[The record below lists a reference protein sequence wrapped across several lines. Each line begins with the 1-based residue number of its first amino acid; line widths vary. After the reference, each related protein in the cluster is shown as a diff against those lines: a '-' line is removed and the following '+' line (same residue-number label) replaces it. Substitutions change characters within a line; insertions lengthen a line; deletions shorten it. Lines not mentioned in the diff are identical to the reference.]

1 MDTNALW
8 QSVLILVSSIG
19 VLSWTI
25 IKGVLERSMLPPK
38 WQMAATLGIGV
49 ALGELAHGLGVL
61 SPPGTDWTH
70 YLWAA
75 AIGLLGGLVGLSGS
89 SNDVSTIVTDP
100 FKPKPP
106 AA

>member
-1 MDTNALW
+1 MEGSVLW

-25 IKGVLERSMLPPK
+25 SKGLLERSLFTPK
-38 WQMAATLGIGV
+38 WQMTVVLIIGV
-49 ALGELAHGLGVL
+49 VLGEVAHGLGVL

-75 AIGLLGGLVGLSGS
+75 VIGLLGGLVGISGTP
-89 SNDVSTIVTDP
+89 NDVSTIVTDP
-100 FKPKPP
+100 FKPKEP